1 MPITLIPTIKYNSI
15 QPKVPLIVNNDPVMV
30 LNDEN
35 VLETA
40 HEPSAEQ
47 KLIKDP
53 FVAERIRDGNWFV
66 VAVTTLNWGMSQ
78 IF

>member
-53 FVAERIRDGNWFV
+53 FVAERIRDGN
-66 VAVTTLNWGMSQ
+66 
-78 IF
+78 